1 MNLITARAIV
11 EALIFASS
19 EPLMIKTIAEITE
32 LDIHTTIQIV
42 AELVDEYQH
51 HQRGIQLREV
61 AGGYQFG
68 TISECAPYLEKMQK
82 TPRHTGL
89 SAAAIETL
97 AIIVYKQPIT
107 KAEIEAMRGV
117 SVESS
122 IANLVEKNLITE
134 VGRKDSPG
142 RPILYGTTKHFLKH
156 FGLNDL
162 SELPRVPDWHEQGK
176 LNFDEIPLE
185 VKKDA

>member
-19 EPLMIKTIAEITE
+19 EPLTIKTIAEITE
-32 LDIHTTIQIV
+32 LDVRTAIQIV
-42 AELVDEYQH
+42 AELVDEYRHQ
-51 HQRGIQLREV
+51 QRGIQLLEV

-68 TISECAPYLEKMQK
+68 TLPECAPYLEKMQK
-82 TPRHTGL
+82 VPRSSGL

-97 AIIVYKQPIT
+97 AIIAYKQPIT

-122 IANLVEKNLITE
+122 IANLVDKNLITE
-134 VGRKDSPG
+134 VGRKDTPG
-142 RPILYGTTKHFLKH
+142 RPILYGTTKQFLKH
-156 FGLNDL
+156 FGLNNL
-162 SELPRVPDWHEQGK
+162 TELPQVMDWEKQGK
-176 LNFDEIPLE
+176 LNFEEIAE
-185 VKKDA
+185 VKNDV